1 MPEAQ
6 KLIEQLLQLIPPMK
20 STISLGI
27 QPEAKDCT
35 KNGKYESKTRYS
47 DFIFFWGGGGVE
59 GKKASVNDQD
69 IFSLFQKYGHQCQGQ
84 LFLM

>member
-20 STISLGI
+20 STINLGI

-35 KNGKYESKTRYS
+35 KNGKYINKTS
-47 DFIFFWGGGGVE
+47 FPDVFVLDVCVWGGGG
-59 GKKASVNDQD
+59 G
-69 IFSLFQKYGHQCQGQ
+69 
-84 LFLM
+84 